1 MLATAPALADEPD
14 RPRDP
19 TQEMEQL
26 AREAAEQLMFALS
39 AMLAAIPQY
48 EAPEVLPNGDII
60 IRRKLPEAPEPYEKQ
75 IRAALSMAA
84 GKQISDPAAAEK
96 WAASLSPKG
105 Q

>member
-1 MLATAPALADEPD
+1 MQALRAPLLALALMLATAPALADEPD

-48 EAPEVLPNGDII
+48 EMPEVLPNGDII
-60 IRRKLPEAPEPYEKQ
+60 IRRKLPEAPEPYEKPERQ
-75 IRAALSMAA
+75 PERFP
-84 GKQISDPAAAEK
+84 GDETET
-96 WAASLSPKG
+96 
-105 Q
+105 